1 MTVDITIEQAEV
13 LIRRMTDG
21 LVNIK
26 DESGEFLE
34 KRELRADDAHALTCS
49 RYGLRCQ
56 LKDVGRMGVDTWSR
70 VDRISQREL

>member
-1 MTVDITIEQAEV
+1 VYLSTSTFWAFVQHSNIPIMSVELTIEQAEQ

-34 KRELRADDAHALTCS
+34 KREPFYLLKHAHTDS
-49 RYGLRCQ
+49 
-56 LKDVGRMGVDTWSR
+56 
-70 VDRISQREL
+70 

>member
-34 KRELRADDAHALTCS
+34 KREFK
-49 RYGLRCQ
+49 G
-56 LKDVGRMGVDTWSR
+56 
-70 VDRISQREL
+70 